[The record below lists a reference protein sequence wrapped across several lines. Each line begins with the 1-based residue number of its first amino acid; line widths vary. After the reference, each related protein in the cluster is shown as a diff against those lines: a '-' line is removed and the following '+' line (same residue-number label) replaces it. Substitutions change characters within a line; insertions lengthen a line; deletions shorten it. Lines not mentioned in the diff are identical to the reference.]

1 MAVKKKSKKSEAVV
15 ETPAVIETPAPIVA
29 PATEAVVESTPT
41 TGDAPVV
48 APIDSSEK
56 ELIASGGYFSG
67 GRFYLPIAKILG
79 TADYVSKAG
88 RRATY
93 AIFKVDTRGY
103 TLLPISKSGKVA
115 HSDIRTFC
123 NVAYVGFRVAADR
136 LVPGT
141 VVMK

>member
-1 MAVKKKSKKSEAVV
+1 MAVKKKSKKPEAAVAPVV
-15 ETPAVIETPAPIVA
+15 DTPAPIVA

-41 TGDAPVV
+41 TGEAPV
-48 APIDSSEK
+48 APQMDSSEK

-67 GRFYLPIAKILG
+67 GRFYLPISKILG

-88 RRATY
+88 NRRTY
-93 AIFKVDTRGY
+93 AIYKMETNGV

-115 HSDIRTFC
+115 HSDIRKVGRAT
-123 NVAYVGFRVAADR
+123 YVGFRVSADR
-136 LVPGT
+136 LVDGT